1 MALLAV
7 RNLEK
12 TYASHTLFERLSLTF
27 HAGERVG
34 LIGPNGAGKS
44 TLLRILAGLEPADG
58 GVVERARE
66 ARIAYLPQ
74 VDAFPPGVTVEDALL
89 AAAREAPVEEHEQAV
104 RARKMLRRVGFERGD
119 VKLATKH
126 ADGAGAER

>member
-7 RNLEK
+7 RDLGK
-12 TYASHTLFERLSLTF
+12 AYASHTLFERLSLTF

-44 TLLRILAGLEPADG
+44 TLLRILAGFEAPDV

-74 VDAFPPGVTVEDALL
+74 VDAFPADVTAEGVL
-89 AAAREAPVEEHEQAV
+89 
-104 RARKMLRRVGFERGD
+104 
-119 VKLATKH
+119 
-126 ADGAGAER
+126 